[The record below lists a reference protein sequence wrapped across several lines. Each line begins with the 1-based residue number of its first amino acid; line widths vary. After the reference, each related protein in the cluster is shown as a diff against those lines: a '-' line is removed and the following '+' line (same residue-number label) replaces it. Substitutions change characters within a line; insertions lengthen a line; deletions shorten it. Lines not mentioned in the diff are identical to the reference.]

1 MLIYSKL
8 FHTNLSYNDTI
19 CIYTFYR
26 MYTKNYYP
34 LTYTLNRTLPIHSIS
49 SLVQCMLYI
58 YTLIIIH
65 DIYIYIL
72 PKPFLLHHIVH
83 TYVHIHMHMYIYTYT
98 HNAIFTII
106 NIITYNFLYLSIFL
120 DLKISMIQILSE
132 SH

>member
-19 CIYTFYR
+19 CIYTLYR

-65 DIYIYIL
+65 DIYIYTLSQTISTS
-72 PKPFLLHHIVH
+72 PYSTYICAYTYV
-83 TYVHIHMHMYIYTYT
+83 YVHIHIHICNHYI
-98 HNAIFTII
+98 IKLLII
-106 NIITYNFLYLSIFL
+106 YNFLYPS
-120 DLKISMIQILSE
+120 
-132 SH
+132 

>member
-1 MLIYSKL
+1 
-8 FHTNLSYNDTI
+8 
-19 CIYTFYR
+19 

-65 DIYIYIL
+65 DIYIYTHF

-83 TYVHIHMHMYIYTYT
+83 TYVHIHMYMYIYIYTY
-98 HNAIFTII
+98 A
-106 NIITYNFLYLSIFL
+106 IITLENYL
-120 DLKISMIQILSE
+120 
-132 SH
+132 